1 MNENELIKFYINNG
15 KSKTAEMLRERKY
28 IDFLNYMTSPECNCT
43 QWAKNIAKELK
54 EML

>member
-1 MNENELIKFYINNG
+1 MDVNQVIQYYINNG
-15 KSKTAEMLRERKY
+15 KEKTVEMLKERKY
-28 IDFLNYMTSPECNCT
+28 VDFLNYMTSSECNCT